1 MPLKLYKRGKVWH
14 YRGTVAGRRIRGSTK
29 TSDQATA
36 ARATAEIE
44 AREWKCNFDG
54 PEAVLTFAQASILY
68 RKAGKEIRFLDR
80 IEDHWKDTLV
90 KDIKPSA
97 IRQMAMELYPNAGN
111 ATRNRQAIV
120 PCQSVINN
128 AADAE
133 LCPYIRVKKF
143 KVEKKIKPP
152 FTLEWVNAFC
162 AAANSPYIEALAL
175 FMFATGARISEAL
188 AVQWQH
194 VDLTAR
200 TVIIPK
206 TKISEQRQVH
216 LPARLLAAV
225 ANLPKVEGR
234 GIFWYRTSWDLR
246 ARWESTIIRA
256 GIKRMTPHSG
266 RHGFATATLR
276 SLKVDPKTAAKLGGW
291 KSIRHFMETY
301 AHAIDDI
308 TLNDVVFDTP
318 LTQQAPAK
326 PKKKGKTG
334 TYGNS

>member
-29 TSDQATA
+29 TADQATA
-36 ARATAEIE
+36 ARAASEIE

-54 PEAVLTFAQASILY
+54 PEAVLTFAQAAMLY
-68 RKAGKEIRFLDR
+68 RKAGKEIRFLDP

-97 IRQMAMELYPNAGN
+97 VRQMAIELFPKAGN
-111 ATRNRQAIV
+111 ATRNRCGIV
-120 PCQSVINN
+120 PCQAVINH

-133 LCPYIRVKKF
+133 LVPYIRVKKF

-152 FTLEWVNAFC
+152 FTLDWVNAFC
-162 AAANSPYIEALAL
+162 EHAESPYIEALAL

-188 AVQWQH
+188 AVQWDN
-194 VDLTAR
+194 VDLKAR
-200 TVIIPK
+200 TAIIPK
-206 TKISEQRQVH
+206 TKIAEQRQVN
-216 LPARLLAAV
+216 LPARLFVAI

-234 GIFWYRTSWDLR
+234 GIFWYRTSGDLR
-246 ARWESTIIRA
+246 SRWESAIKRA

-276 SLKVDPKTAAKLGGW
+276 SRKIDPKTAAKLGGW

-308 TLNDVVFDTP
+308 TLNTVVFDTP
-318 LTQQAPAK
+318 VAQDDLAETEK
-326 PKKKGKTG
+326 SDKTG
-334 TYGNS
+334 TYGDS

>member
-1 MPLKLYKRGKVWH
+1 MPLKLYKRGKIWH
-14 YRGTVAGRRIRGSTK
+14 FRGTVAGRRIRGSAK
-29 TSDQATA
+29 TSDHATA
-36 ARATAEIE
+36 AQAAAKIE
-44 AREWKCNFDG
+44 SREWKCNLNG
-54 PEAVLTFAQASILY
+54 PEAVLTFAQAAILY
-68 RKAGKEIRFLDR
+68 RKAGGETRFLDD

-90 KDIKPSA
+90 KDIRPSG

-120 PCQSVINN
+120 PCQAVINH

-162 AAANSPYIEALAL
+162 DYSSSPYLSALVL
-175 FMFATGARISEAL
+175 FMFASGARISEAL
-188 AVQWQH
+188 AVQWEH
-194 VDLTAR
+194 VDLKAR
-200 TVIIPK
+200 TIIIPK

-216 LPARLLAAV
+216 LPTRLLAAI
-225 ANLPKVEGR
+225 ANLPKVEKR
-234 GIFWYRTSWDLR
+234 GIFWYRTGWDLR
-246 ARWESTIIRA
+246 KRWETIIKRA

-276 SLKVDPKTAAKLGGW
+276 SRKVDPKTAAKLGGW

-308 TLNDVVFDTP
+308 TLNDVVFDTE
-318 LTQQAPAK
+318 LTQEVQSGQ
-326 PKKKGKTG
+326 KKIDKTG
-334 TYGNS
+334 T